1 MVFAADYPVLYV
13 LWTMIIFF
21 CWVAWTRLLIRNF
34 SDLLRRDV
42 CGWAKAASAAGSDS
56 HVRSIV
62 TSRAGRAATEI
73 QRARQLFDAAT
84 RREFHQLKAKALAR
98 ASIMTEIAGTA

>member
-1 MVFAADYPVLYV
+1 MVFAADYPVLDV

-21 CWVAWTRLLIRNF
+21 CWVAWTWLLILIF

-42 CGWAKAASAAGSDS
+42 CGWAKAAWAGS
-56 HVRSIV
+56 
-62 TSRAGRAATEI
+62 EI

>member
-1 MVFAADYPVLYV
+1 MVFAADYPVLDV

-21 CWVAWTRLLIRNF
+21 CWVAWTRLLIRIL

-42 CGWAKAASAAGSDS
+42 CGWAKAAWAGSVI

-62 TSRAGRAATEI
+62 TSRAGRAASEI
-73 QRARQLFDAAT
+73 QRARQLLDATT
-84 RREFHQLKAKALAR
+84 RRKFNQLKAKAPAW
-98 ASIMTEIAGTA
+98 APSMTEIAGTA